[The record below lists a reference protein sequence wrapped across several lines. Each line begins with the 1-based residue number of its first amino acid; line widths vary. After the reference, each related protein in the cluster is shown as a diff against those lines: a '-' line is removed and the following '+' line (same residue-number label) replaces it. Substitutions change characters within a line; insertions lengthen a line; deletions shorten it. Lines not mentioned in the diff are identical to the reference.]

1 MEEITYKKSLFGL
14 SQLEALEKGK
24 AHRQRLIQL
33 VTRISTSNVGEKYPH
48 HYIFSPPGLGKT
60 FTVMNHLKNTGVRF
74 IQVSGNVSMFAFGI
88 QLAVINYYNP
98 SHEKVVIFLDDCDE
112 IFKTDANCNTMKN
125 VLDGNRQFTYEK
137 SLASQWKNLSDI
149 QKEAIQYFRE
159 DGTMGFKVPTDNMVF
174 VFASNFKLPVDD
186 DVKTSRDHGQA
197 RSGLLA
203 HKNAIRSRCHVADF
217 DINWQEHWGWIADV
231 ALNTNCLDHYGIDPD
246 DIQII
251 LDFMWNHWYHLT
263 ERSIRTIEKMADMMR
278 DYPDKYK
285 LFWEIDYLKN

>member
-1 MEEITYKKSLFGL
+1 METTTRMSLFGH

-24 AHRQRLIQL
+24 THRQRLIQL
-33 VTRISTSNVGEKYPH
+33 VTRISLSSEGEKYPH
-48 HYIFSPPGLGKT
+48 NYIFSPPGLGKT
-60 FTVMNHLKNTGVRF
+60 FTVMNHLKDSGVRF

-98 SHEKVVIFLDDCDE
+98 SREKVVIFVDDCDE

-125 VLDGNRQFTYEK
+125 VLDGNREFTYEK
-137 SLASQWKNLSDI
+137 SLASQWKNLPDI
-149 QKEAIQYFRE
+149 QKEAIRHFRK
-159 DGTMGFKVPTDNMVF
+159 DGTMGFVVPTANLVF

-186 DVKTSRDHGQA
+186 EVRVSREKGQA
-197 RSGLLA
+197 RSTLLA
-203 HKNAIRSRCHVADF
+203 HKNAIRSRCRVADF

-231 ALNTNCLDHYGIDPD
+231 ALNTNCLDHYGLDSD
-246 DIQII
+246 VKQII

-263 ERSIRTIEKMADMMR
+263 ERSIRTIEKMADVMR

-285 LFWEIDYLKN
+285 LFWEIDYLIN